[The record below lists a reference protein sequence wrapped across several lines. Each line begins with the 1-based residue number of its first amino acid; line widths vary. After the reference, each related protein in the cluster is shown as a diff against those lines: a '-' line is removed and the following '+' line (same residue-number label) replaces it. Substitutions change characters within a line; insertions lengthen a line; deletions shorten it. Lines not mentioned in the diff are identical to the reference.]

1 MEAIA
6 RARYV
11 RTSPRKARLVV
22 DTIRGKH
29 VREALAI
36 LRYTPNRAARLVEK
50 VVRSAI
56 ANAENNFHMDPDNL
70 RISRAFVDGGPNIM
84 KRLRY
89 APMGRGYRIIKR
101 MSHITIAVEETEP
114 VQVRKGRAKTAVPAT
129 GGKRAPVHTTK
140 PGVPEEVP
148 KVVEEEKPAEVV
160 AEVEKPAQEE
170 VPQAADMQ
178 AENNSPETQSE
189 VKGGE

>member
-22 DTIRGKH
+22 DAIRGKH

-50 VVRSAI
+50 VVRSAM

-114 VQVRKGRAKTAVPAT
+114 RPEIKGRKKPVAAKTTV
-129 GGKRAPVHTTK
+129 GKRAEVAAAKAQPTK
-140 PGVPEEVP
+140 PGDSKEQ
-148 KVVEEEKPAEVV
+148 VERVEAEAEAEKPVTSEPIETQAGE
-160 AEVEKPAQEE
+160 
-170 VPQAADMQ
+170 QAA
-178 AENNSPETQSE
+178 SPEAESE
-189 VKGGE
+189 GKGGE

>member
-22 DTIRGKH
+22 DAIRGKE

-36 LRYTPNRAARLVEK
+36 LRYTPNRAARIVEK
-50 VVRSAI
+50 VVRSAV
-56 ANAENNFHMDPDNL
+56 ANAENNFHMDADNL
-70 RISRAFVDGGPNIM
+70 RISRAFVDGGPNII

-114 VQVRKGRAKTAVPAT
+114 KPDRKGRRKPST
-129 GGKRAPVHTTK
+129 GAAAKRAASEARVGETK
-140 PGVPEEVP
+140 KVSALAEER
-148 KVVEEEKPAEVV
+148 KPIE
-160 AEVEKPAQEE
+160 PT
-170 VPQAADMQ
+170 
-178 AENNSPETQSE
+178 PETQKSVEGEEPQTDVENKADIQDMESE
-189 VKGGE
+189 GKGGA

>member
-22 DTIRGKH
+22 DAIRGKH

-50 VVRSAI
+50 VVRSAM

-114 VQVRKGRAKTAVPAT
+114 KPEIKARKKPVAAKTTA
-129 GGKRAPVHTTK
+129 GKGAEVTAAKAQPTK
-140 PGVPEEVP
+140 PADSKEQ
-148 KVVEEEKPAEVV
+148 VERVEADAEKPVTTEQIETIAGE
-160 AEVEKPAQEE
+160 
-170 VPQAADMQ
+170 QAV
-178 AENNSPETQSE
+178 SPEAESE
-189 VKGGE
+189 GKGGE